1 MEIIPE
7 FYTSPLP
14 PCLNGQGKLAEP
26 PAIFCMG
33 QHDLILL
40 LGDLPFLH
48 QFPSF
53 VFHIVLIGADDIE
66 PDLVLSLG
74 DQLKGIRPQI
84 GDIAAPG
91 AVRKGQLPL
100 IVGKMGI
107 AQGGAVLQF
116 SDREVELLQIIGCEQ
131 AQHGGFIVLPGG
143 DGAVAHTEAI
153 VIFLHRHRVILGAAK
168 AIGIQRKLLISCVG
182 LPVEGLLLFC
192 EEIGRFAVCLRH
204 QFQSGGSLRGHR
216 VLLQLGLGRGRLRAA
231 VRRGILPGTAGHRK
245 SQQDTAEQ
253 KTESAAEESSAEST
267 ASGNDNKDSSGSGEN
282 HTEQSTENTTENS
295 TEDTTEETQP
305 TAKCTCKEKCSQYAV
320 DEDCEVCAKDYKEC
334 AYINP
339 SVKITINTPSG
350 WHNDTTKVTVKVE
363 DTIVSGNFTIQTVKA
378 KVGQNGSWTDITED
392 MYIEI
397 SENSTIYV
405 QVTDQKGKTYEKKR
419 YIKCFDFTKPTLN
432 AAVSDGLLSIQAHD
446 TDSGIKAI
454 YVNGYEFT
462 EHTNG
467 ALNIRLQQFDAGYQY
482 FTISAMDNAGNTSE
496 IYKTANPYYTDP
508 ENKDSNEK
516 DPAQQ
521 LPVDASATKP
531 SSATAQ
537 VTEHTKT
544 DVNGNTVSQTG
555 SGTTSSSSATTKQSP
570 SAGDTS
576 KDADQSSDSQT
587 SEKGKE
593 FYTIQTASEKVF
605 YLVIDRDGEDEKVY
619 FLTEVSENDL
629 LNTTTDNSETLPK
642 NSAALESAIPT
653 KDSALSNNN
662 ADTTG
667 DKTQGAESVEDSTED
682 STEDT
687 SEPKENTAKADGSG
701 FTYILMGIAAVAVI
715 GVVYVVK
722 SKKKKENFIDEDED
736 EDELDEDYDYDDE
749 EETEQDSDE
758 AFINGGDDA
767 ESVDTDENDN
777 EDNNNENDEEDGEE

>member
-1 MEIIPE
+1 MKKK
-7 FYTSPLP
+7 
-14 PCLNGQGKLAEP
+14 KLSVKAL
-26 PAIFCMG
+26 M
-33 QHDLILL
+33 
-40 LGDLPFLH
+40 
-48 QFPSF
+48 S
-53 VFHIVLIGADDIE
+53 
-66 PDLVLSLG
+66 LVLS
-74 DQLKGIRPQI
+74 
-84 GDIAAPG
+84 
-91 AVRKGQLPL
+91 
-100 IVGKMGI
+100 
-107 AQGGAVLQF
+107 
-116 SDREVELLQIIGCEQ
+116 
-131 AQHGGFIVLPGG
+131 
-143 DGAVAHTEAI
+143 AI
-153 VIFLHRHRVILGAAK
+153 
-168 AIGIQRKLLISCVG
+168 
-182 LPVEGLLLFC
+182 LFC
-192 EEIGRFAVCLRH
+192 MPIGAFFAN
-204 QFQSGGSLRGHR
+204 
-216 VLLQLGLGRGRLRAA
+216 RANTVEVHA
-231 VRRGILPGTAGHRK
+231 E
-245 SQQDTAEQ
+245 DTADQ
-253 KTESAAEESSAEST
+253 KTESASDEKNTVTPGNGREESSGTDAGEGNTES
-267 ASGNDNKDSSGSGEN
+267 A
-282 HTEQSTENTTENS
+282 TEG
-295 TEDTTEETQP
+295 TTEETQL

-363 DTIVSGNFTIQTVKA
+363 DTIVSGNFTIQAVKA

-405 QVTDQKGKTYEKKR
+405 QVTDQKGKTYEKNR

-462 EHTNG
+462 DHTNG

-508 ENKDSNEK
+508 ETKDSNEK
-516 DPAQQ
+516 DPAEQ
-521 LPVDASATKP
+521 LPADASATKP

-555 SGTTSSSSATTKQSP
+555 SGATSSSSATAKQSP
-570 SAGDTS
+570 STGDTS
-576 KDADQSSDSQT
+576 STDQSSDSQT

-662 ADTTG
+662 SDSTG
-667 DKTQGAESVEDSTED
+667 DKKQGTENEEGSTED
-682 STEDT
+682 STEET
-687 SEPKENTAKADGSG
+687 SEPQADTAKTDNSG
-701 FTYILMGIAAVAVI
+701 FTYIIMGVAAVAVI

-736 EDELDEDYDYDDE
+736 EDELDEDYDYEDE
-749 EETEQDSDE
+749 DEAEQDSDE
-758 AFINGGDDA
+758 AFLNGGDD
-767 ESVDTDENDN
+767 SDNDN
-777 EDNNNENDEEDGEE
+777 DVENGEE

>member
-1 MEIIPE
+1 MKMK
-7 FYTSPLP
+7 
-14 PCLNGQGKLAEP
+14 KLSVKALMSLILS
-26 PAIFCMG
+26 AILFCM
-33 QHDLILL
+33 
-40 LGDLPFLH
+40 P
-48 QFPSF
+48 
-53 VFHIVLIGADDIE
+53 IGAFFANRANT
-66 PDLVLSLG
+66 V
-74 DQLKGIRPQI
+74 
-84 GDIAAPG
+84 
-91 AVRKGQLPL
+91 
-100 IVGKMGI
+100 
-107 AQGGAVLQF
+107 
-116 SDREVELLQIIGCEQ
+116 EVHAE
-131 AQHGGFIVLPGG
+131 
-143 DGAVAHTEAI
+143 
-153 VIFLHRHRVILGAAK
+153 
-168 AIGIQRKLLISCVG
+168 
-182 LPVEGLLLFC
+182 
-192 EEIGRFAVCLRH
+192 
-204 QFQSGGSLRGHR
+204 
-216 VLLQLGLGRGRLRAA
+216 
-231 VRRGILPGTAGHRK
+231 
-245 SQQDTAEQ
+245 DTAEQ

-295 TEDTTEETQP
+295 TEGTTEETQP
-305 TAKCTCKEKCSQYAV
+305 SAKCTCKEKCSQYAV

-405 QVTDQKGKTYEKKR
+405 QVTDQKGKTYEKNR

-555 SGTTSSSSATTKQSP
+555 SGTTSSSSATAKQSP
-570 SAGDTS
+570 STGDTS

-587 SEKGKE
+587 TEKGKE

-667 DKTQGAESVEDSTED
+667 EKTQGAESVEDSTED

-687 SEPKENTAKADGSG
+687 SEQKEDTAKADGSG

-736 EDELDEDYDYDDE
+736 EDELDEDYDYEDE

-758 AFINGGDDA
+758 AFINGGDDI

>member
-1 MEIIPE
+1 MKNRRLSARAVVSLIL
-7 FYTSPLP
+7 S
-14 PCLNGQGKLAEP
+14 
-26 PAIFCMG
+26 AILFCM
-33 QHDLILL
+33 
-40 LGDLPFLH
+40 PM
-48 QFPSF
+48 
-53 VFHIVLIGADDIE
+53 GAFFANRTNTIE
-66 PDLVLSLG
+66 VHAEDS
-74 DQLKGIRPQI
+74 
-84 GDIAAPG
+84 
-91 AVRKGQLPL
+91 
-100 IVGKMGI
+100 
-107 AQGGAVLQF
+107 
-116 SDREVELLQIIGCEQ
+116 
-131 AQHGGFIVLPGG
+131 
-143 DGAVAHTEAI
+143 
-153 VIFLHRHRVILGAAK
+153 
-168 AIGIQRKLLISCVG
+168 
-182 LPVEGLLLFC
+182 
-192 EEIGRFAVCLRH
+192 
-204 QFQSGGSLRGHR
+204 
-216 VLLQLGLGRGRLRAA
+216 
-231 VRRGILPGTAGHRK
+231 
-245 SQQDTAEQ
+245 AEQ
-253 KTESAAEESSAEST
+253 KTESAAEESSVDST
-267 ASGNDNKDSSGSGEN
+267 TFGNGNNGSSDSSSGEN

-295 TEDTTEETQP
+295 TEGTTEETQP
-305 TAKCTCKEKCSQYAV
+305 SAKCTCKEKCSQYAV

-405 QVTDQKGKTYEKKR
+405 QVTDQKGKTYEKNR

-555 SGTTSSSSATTKQSP
+555 SGTNSSSSATAKQSP
-570 SAGDTS
+570 STGDTS

-587 SEKGKE
+587 TEKGKE

-667 DKTQGAESVEDSTED
+667 EKKQGTESVEGSTEE

-687 SEPKENTAKADGSG
+687 SKPKEDIAKADGSG
-701 FTYILMGIAAVAVI
+701 FTYILIGIAAVAVI

-736 EDELDEDYDYDDE
+736 EDELDEDYDYEDE
-749 EETEQDSDE
+749 DEAEQDSDE
-758 AFINGGDDA
+758 AFLNGGDDT
-767 ESVDTDENDN
+767 ESEDTGENDS
-777 EDNNNENDEEDGEE
+777 EDNSDNDNDEENGEE